1 MESVAKVSGN
11 FYKIPKPCNGQTLH
25 VVLIE
30 IEMLNKKNKDVQL
43 DNQRAGAAC
52 KDT

>member
-30 IEMLNKKNKDVQL
+30 IEMLNRKKGCVVGQSEVM
-43 DNQRAGAAC
+43 GSM
-52 KDT
+52 